1 MELSIQK
8 LANEFSKLPGVGKR
22 TALRFAYKVVEME
35 RGDVENLISALAEV
49 KDNVSHCKI
58 CGNFCEGEIC
68 GICEGRE
75 EDVICVVKD
84 PKDIMAIENMGSF
97 GFRYH
102 VLFGTISPL
111 KNISPDDLKIR
122 ELLARAVNASEV
134 ILALP
139 SDVEGDAT
147 GVYIAKLLKP
157 LEIKVTRISQG
168 ISIGQDI
175 EYADQITLQRAFADR
190 REF

>member
-22 TALRFAYKVVEME
+22 TALRFAYKIVEMD
-35 RGDVENLISALAEV
+35 GADVDLLVSALVEV
-49 KDNVSHCKI
+49 KDNVRHCEI

-68 GICEGRE
+68 GICETRK

-84 PKDIMAIENMGSF
+84 PKDIIAIENMGSF

-111 KNISPDDLKIR
+111 KNISPSDLKVR
-122 ELLARAVNASEV
+122 ELLSRAQNASEI

-157 LEIKVTRISQG
+157 LGIKVTRISQG

>member
-22 TALRFAYKVVEME
+22 TALRFAYRVVEMDKS
-35 RGDVENLISALAEV
+35 DVESLIFALSDV
-49 KDNVSHCKI
+49 KENVSHCEI
-58 CGNFCEGEIC
+58 CGNFCEGNIC
-68 GICEGRE
+68 SICENRA

-111 KNISPDDLKIR
+111 KNIAPDDLKIR
-122 ELLARAVNASEV
+122 ELLSRAVEASEV

-157 LEIKVTRISQG
+157 LGIKVTRISQG

-175 EYADQITLQRAFADR
+175 EYADQITLQRAFSDR

>member
-22 TALRFAYKVVEME
+22 TALRFAYKVVEMD
-35 RGDVENLISALAEV
+35 GVDVDSLVSALLDVKENVKHCEV
-49 KDNVSHCKI
+49 
-58 CGNFCEGEIC
+58 CGNFCEGEVC
-68 GICEGRE
+68 GICASRP

-84 PKDIMAIENMGSF
+84 PKDIIAIENMGSF

-102 VLFGTISPL
+102 VLFGTISPM
-111 KNISPDDLKIR
+111 KNIAPDDLKIR
-122 ELLARAVNASEV
+122 ELLSRAVEASEI

-147 GVYIAKLLKP
+147 GVYLAKLLKP
-157 LEIKVTRISQG
+157 LGIKVTRISQG

>member
-22 TALRFAYKVVEME
+22 TALRYAYKVVEME
-35 RGDVENLISALAEV
+35 GADVESLVSALIEV
-49 KDNVSHCKI
+49 KENVHHCEI
-58 CGNFCEGEIC
+58 CGNFCEGDIC
-68 GICEGRE
+68 NICKTRP

-84 PKDIMAIENMGSF
+84 PREIMAIENMGSF

-111 KNISPDDLKIR
+111 KNVTPNDLKIR
-122 ELLARAVNASEV
+122 ELIARAQNASEV

-147 GVYIAKLLKP
+147 GVYISKLLKP
-157 LEIKVTRISQG
+157 LGVKVTRISQG